1 VEAEKKLLSMY
12 IYHEFGGKIVMHR
25 ANSPWHLQQ
34 ALHSDPRWTGRYVA
48 GLYEP
53 IKEQDLAA
61 LAKGRGMEIST
72 ETMPT
77 LPPYVPKASQSQG
90 EKLRR
95 LRVPRP
101 ESKVNVE
108 L

>member
-1 VEAEKKLLSMY
+1 MY

-34 ALHSDPRWTGRYVA
+34 AVHDDPRWTGRYVA

-77 LPPYVPKASQSQG
+77 LPPYVSQRRRSKVGGLQ
-90 EKLRR
+90 R
-95 LRVPRP
+95 LRATRQEGTTKATP
-101 ESKVNVE
+101 
-108 L
+108 